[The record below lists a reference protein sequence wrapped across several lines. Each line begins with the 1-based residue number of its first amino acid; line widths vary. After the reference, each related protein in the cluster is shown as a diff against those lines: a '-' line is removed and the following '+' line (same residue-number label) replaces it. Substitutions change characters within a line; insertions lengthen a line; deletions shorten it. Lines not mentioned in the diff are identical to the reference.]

1 MKNLSLL
8 SIIVFL
14 EVNNLEDTIS
24 ISEDVNTIA
33 TITSLI
39 VETHFS
45 IPEKISKNVLL
56 YLMNCN

>member
-8 SIIVFL
+8 SITVFL
-14 EVNNLEDTIS
+14 EANNFEDTIS

-33 TITSLI
+33 TITGLI
-39 VETHFS
+39 AEAHFS